1 MLGYGEEPDA
11 DEVVTVDVV
20 IEAEDVVVEDT
31 NGVAVVVS
39 VADNA
44 PADVPAV
51 IEPTKLD
58 TEAAVS
64 PADPELMMASGT
76 SFKTS

>member
-20 IEAEDVVVEDT
+20 IEAEDVVVDDT

-64 PADPELMMASGT
+64 PADPELTMASGT

>member
-31 NGVAVVVS
+31 NGVLL
-39 VADNA
+39 
-44 PADVPAV
+44 
-51 IEPTKLD
+51 TTHL
-58 TEAAVS
+58 
-64 PADPELMMASGT
+64 LM
-76 SFKTS
+76 FLL